1 MYYRQQQRHPPS
13 VMGAHGFTTEVAGR
27 DRVRYFRRPTEARS
41 IPSAYADI
49 DSVRFAT
56 SAPATP
62 TPTVGQFEAASFP
75 GRTAS
80 ASGQKKA
87 RPHHL
92 PAIKKRVTRAGE
104 GAPKASTTPKNETE
118 TSREA
123 GMQTV
128 YRENEAQ
135 TEPYTP
141 EYYIPEG
148 GDPNP
153 EVLGIRELKW
163 NDGLP
168 AGVEEVELIKRLRR
182 RRALEASLPPATDAK
197 SAEVR
202 HRALYELEAQER
214 KECEE
219 HMAKIRQR
227 RLDGIHEA
235 LMERE
240 RAREEANR
248 LRLEAVKERKLA
260 DLKRVIER
268 SEVKRIAR
276 GQNLL
281 EAEASKTAPS
291 VACGMYAVNP
301 VESYKPKKDLIET
314 YSKYGALAT
323 TTQVSHSRSAP
334 PAPME
339 TSEHFRHYDVRP
351 TMLTLEE
358 GVRELEEVKVP
369 RIQRLPPNAFVTPE
383 NYAINSL
390 PTLYQRREATRV
402 VDALEYVNAKI
413 HKGDSR
419 AEKMRVIELYRATP
433 RLQRPDTPELEL
445 EDDAEESLEEACI
458 LLQRLLRGRAVQNDF
473 FDGKERCRGLIEEL
487 QAASNAKYAERTPE
501 EKEEEERVKR
511 LEAIADSFGDAA
523 QGDTIVETLDYLFH
537 ELERQ
542 RDLSALEEL
551 RREAETVR
559 AEREAKEAE
568 LRAQERIL
576 HDKEAVQYAA
586 YIRAIDD
593 VVECY
598 SHQLYTTA
606 GEECAMEEAIDAEYN
621 RLEKLSA
628 TSVEFPDADATEN
641 LVCDMLDSFVLPA
654 VVDMVCLGPEEL
666 KRKAPA
672 AVAVEAAN
680 DTVPPKETGGKSE

>member
-1 MYYRQQQRHPPS
+1 MYCRQQQRHPSS

-27 DRVRYFRRPTEARS
+27 DRVRYFRRPVEARS
-41 IPSAYADI
+41 IPTAYADI
-49 DSVRFAT
+49 DNVRFAT
-56 SAPATP
+56 SAPPTP
-62 TPTVGQFEAASFP
+62 TPTVSQFEAASFL

-80 ASGQKKA
+80 SSGQKKA

-92 PAIKKRVTRAGE
+92 PAIKRISARERV
-104 GAPKASTTPKNETE
+104 PKAPTTPRYETGA
-118 TSREA
+118 SREV

-168 AGVEEVELIKRLRR
+168 AGVEEVELIQRLRR
-182 RRALEASLPPATDAK
+182 RRALEASLPPESDAK
-197 SAEVR
+197 SCEVR
-202 HRALYELEAQER
+202 HRALYDLEVQER
-214 KECEE
+214 KEREE

-227 RLDGIHEA
+227 RLDGIRDA

-248 LRLEAVKERKLA
+248 LRLEGAKARKLA

-268 SEVKRIAR
+268 SEVKRIAT
-276 GQNLL
+276 GQKLL
-281 EAEASKTAPS
+281 EDKASKTAPS
-291 VACGMYAVNP
+291 VACGMYAVDP
-301 VESYKPKKDLIET
+301 VESNKPKKDLIEA
-314 YSKYGALAT
+314 YSRYGAFTA
-323 TTQVSHSRSAP
+323 TTQVLYNRTAPSAP
-334 PAPME
+334 MVP
-339 TSEHFRHYDVRP
+339 SDHFRHYDVRP

-358 GVRELEEVKVP
+358 GIKELEEVKVP
-369 RIQRLPPNAFVTPE
+369 RIQRLPANTFVTPE
-383 NYAINSL
+383 NDAINSL
-390 PTLYQRREATRV
+390 PTLYQRREAARV

-413 HKGDSR
+413 HKSDPR
-419 AEKMRVIELYRATP
+419 EETMRVIELYRATP

-445 EDDAEESLEEACI
+445 EDDAEESVEEACI

-487 QAASNAKYAERTPE
+487 QAASNAKYAERSVG

-511 LEAIADSFGDAA
+511 LEAVADSFGDAA
-523 QGDTIVETLDYLFH
+523 QGDIIVETLDYLFY

-542 RDLSALEEL
+542 RDLSALEGL
-551 RREAETVR
+551 RREAEAVR

-598 SHQLYTTA
+598 SHQLYTTV
-606 GEECAMEEAIDAEYN
+606 GEECAMEEAIDAECN
-621 RLEKLSA
+621 RLEKVSKL
-628 TSVEFPDADATEN
+628 SVEFPDADATEN
-641 LVCDMLDSFVLPA
+641 QVCDMLDSFVLPA
-654 VVDMVCLGPEEL
+654 VVDMVRLRSEEL
-666 KRKAPA
+666 DRKAPA
-672 AVAVEAAN
+672 AVAVEEAN
-680 DTVPPKETGGKSE
+680 DTAPSKEDETSV